1 MKKKTSILS
10 KGKLSNSE
18 ELQDDIS
25 FSSLFDG
32 VKPVKHDRHE
42 LSHADRIRKLKQ
54 RQYSNTAVE
63 KKANAL
69 FEFSDGFE
77 ARFSTD
83 GPLKYV
89 AEGERSDRVKQLKK
103 GEIAPE
109 LLLDLHGLNAEAA
122 KSEIAALL
130 FEAHRKHYTC
140 VCIMH
145 GIGTGTLKRKIP
157 SWLIQ
162 HPYVL
167 GFHQATMEWG
177 GKSALLV
184 LIKQSE
190 EHNKYD

>member
-10 KGKLSNSE
+10 HEKLSNSE
-18 ELQDDIS
+18 KLEDDIS
-25 FSSLFDG
+25 FTSLFEG

-42 LSHADRIRKLKQ
+42 LSQADRLRKLKK
-54 RQYSNTAVE
+54 RQFSSKAVE
-63 KKANAL
+63 KKANAI

-77 ARFSTD
+77 ASFSSD

-89 AEGERSDRVKQLKK
+89 AEGERTDRVKQLKR

-109 LLLDLHGLNAEAA
+109 LLLDLHGLNTEAA
-122 KSEIAALL
+122 KTEIAALL
-130 FEAHRKHYTC
+130 YEAHRKHFSC
-140 VCIMH
+140 VNIMH
-145 GIGTGTLKRKIP
+145 GIGTGTLKRKVP

-167 GFHQATMEWG
+167 GFHQATKEWG